1 MLRLWIGRAGAG
13 KTARVLETI
22 QQNRRLRD
30 QLLIVPEH
38 VSHEAEMELCRALGD
53 TASRNAEVLS
63 LRNLSG
69 RVLGEVGGL
78 ADFTLDGGGKI
89 LTDDKAPVEL
99 LGMRILD
106 ELIAGKL
113 SYYKSNF
120 SMDNIIG
127 MLGA

>member
-53 TASRNAEVLS
+53 TASRNEEVLS

-69 RVLGEVGGL
+69 RVLGEGGGL
-78 ADFTLDGGGKI
+78 ADFTLDR
-89 LTDDKAPVEL
+89 A
-99 LGMRILD
+99 
-106 ELIAGKL
+106 LIHI
-113 SYYKSNF
+113 SEPTRPY
-120 SMDNIIG
+120 
-127 MLGA
+127 